1 MEYGSIAL
9 LIPIL
14 AAVYLMTVYV
24 LLKIAENL
32 GKKRPTSPND
42 IGNIGN

>member
-9 LIPIL
+9 LIPVL
-14 AAVYLMTVYV
+14 AAVYLMIIYV

-32 GKKRPTSPND
+32 GKKRPTSSSD
-42 IGNIGN
+42 IGNIGH